1 MQVSSKP
8 HLEKQWDDALS
19 FHLIF
24 TYYLHISKCKITSSL
39 SQFRWFRVWIS
50 LRVMVKRNAS
60 LRTSSWLPLRNT
72 FFISFSISWN
82 KRSNIMVWLLT
93 SPQTVLMIVTIYGLP
108 WSVYI
113 YLMLSP
119 GYSLPPSWPS
129 LSFPH
134 SVQILVSYQLLKTAI
149 TFAQI
154 VQALYKASLRFYISG
169 SNSSPRNRS
178 WHKGAMES
186 KGAPF
191 SQVHFSQTVSRF
203 TLKVSYGIRTT
214 RRWDGH
220 WLHAVLFALM
230 VLAIKCRAPGLA
242 RVQRACYRH
251 QVHPRSNSVGRG
263 VNEDT
268 DSMITA

>member
-1 MQVSSKP
+1 MNCRAGAWSRVRTPVWTAFPSVCTRAGWTQEHLACKAHRSTLEASLLCTTFVHTERPGGRVQMQVSSKP

-93 SPQTVLMIVTIYGLP
+93 SPQTVLTIVTTYGLP

-113 YLMLSP
+113 YLMFSP

-134 SVQILVSYQLLKTAI
+134 SVQILVSYQLLKTWPLLKSSKLFTRLLYVLYFWFKRFPKKQKLTQRCHGVKGS
-149 TFAQI
+149 TF
-154 VQALYKASLRFYISG
+154 
-169 SNSSPRNRS
+169 
-178 WHKGAMES
+178 
-186 KGAPF
+186 
-191 SQVHFSQTVSRF
+191 
-203 TLKVSYGIRTT
+203 
-214 RRWDGH
+214 
-220 WLHAVLFALM
+220 
-230 VLAIKCRAPGLA
+230 
-242 RVQRACYRH
+242 
-251 QVHPRSNSVGRG
+251 
-263 VNEDT
+263 
-268 DSMITA
+268 